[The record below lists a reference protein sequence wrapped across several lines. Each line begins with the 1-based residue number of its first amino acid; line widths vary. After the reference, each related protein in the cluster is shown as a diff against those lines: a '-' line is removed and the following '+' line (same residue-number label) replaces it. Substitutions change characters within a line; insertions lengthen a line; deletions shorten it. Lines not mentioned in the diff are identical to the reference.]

1 MAAQAWRVLELT
13 PDLRHAVEA
22 AAKAAGLG
30 PEAWL
35 ARAIRK
41 AALQPGTLPEPP
53 STMGS
58 AATAGPDPGARSLSA
73 LLEQA
78 FDTGR
83 SRVAETKPYTE
94 PPPPVPEPPSLVSGT
109 AGDTYIARLPAL
121 YMPPPPPR
129 RRTLALIM
137 LIALVVSGGTG
148 AGFFYLRYGDL
159 TSAVA
164 PALIAALP
172 PAATAAS
179 SKPASRT
186 VAEVPPPI
194 DTATAPPEA
203 PASASVEDFA
213 LGIRYAFGNGVPQD
227 YGKAAEFFQKAASQG
242 LPDAQYNLGALY
254 ERGLGVP
261 KDPVR
266 AVAWY
271 RFAAKQSH
279 AAAELSLGL
288 AYANGDGVAQ
298 DYGEAARWFRAAAGQ
313 GVVTAQ
319 YNLGALY
326 ADGRGVTRSAIEAYA
341 LFSMAADAGDS
352 DARHQML
359 RLAQQMT
366 PKDLRAARTRS
377 AELAQAMV
385 HLEGADGSDNA
396 AKAPPAKP

>member
-22 AAKAAGLG
+22 AAKAAGLE

-41 AALQPGTLPEPP
+41 AALQPGALPEPP

-58 AATAGPDPGARSLSA
+58 GATVGPDPGVRSLSA

-94 PPPPVPEPPSLVSGT
+94 PPPPVPEPPPLVSGT

-137 LIALVVSGGTG
+137 LIALVVAGGTG

-159 TSAVA
+159 TSAVV
-164 PALIAALP
+164 PALIAAL
-172 PAATAAS
+172 
-179 SKPASRT
+179 
-186 VAEVPPPI
+186 
-194 DTATAPPEA
+194 

-261 KDPVR
+261 KDPAR

-319 YNLGALY
+319 YDLGALY

-377 AELAQAMV
+377 AELAQAMI
-385 HLEGADGSDNA
+385 HLEGADSSDNA

>member
-22 AAKAAGLG
+22 AAKAAGLE

-41 AALQPGTLPEPP
+41 AALRPGALPELP
-53 STMGS
+53 SALEPGV
-58 AATAGPDPGARSLSA
+58 AASQDPGARSLST

-78 FDTGR
+78 FDSGR
-83 SRVAETKPYTE
+83 SRVAETIPYTE
-94 PPPPVPEPPSLVSGT
+94 PPPPVPEPPPLVSGT

-137 LIALVVSGGTG
+137 LIALVVAGGAG

-159 TSAVA
+159 APAVV

-172 PAATAAS
+172 PTGTAAPS
-179 SKPASRT
+179 EPAARP
-186 VAEVPPPI
+186 VAEVPPPVE
-194 DTATAPPEA
+194 AAAAPAAAEA
-203 PASASVEDFA
+203 PASTSVEDFA
-213 LGIRYAFGNGVPQD
+213 LGIRNAFGNGVPQD

-271 RFAAKQSH
+271 RFAAKQGH

-288 AYANGDGVAQ
+288 AYANGAGVAQ
-298 DYGEAARWFRAAAGQ
+298 DYGEAARWFREAAGQ

-319 YNLGALY
+319 YDLGALY

-366 PKDLRAARTRS
+366 PKDLRTARTRS
-377 AELAQAMV
+377 AELAQSMV
-385 HLEGADGSDNA
+385 HLEGADSA
-396 AKAPPAKP
+396 EKASPAKP